1 MIRLFFLIL
10 GFVFAVIGGISL
22 VAYLN
27 LLTTGYEFS
36 MYVSFIIR
44 RVELYVFLIGLI
56 LILLS
61 ITYEISWRKR
71 VKKRR

>member
-10 GFVFAVIGGISL
+10 GFVFAVVGGISL

-71 VKKRR
+71 VKK